1 MLALLVVAQLFVS
14 AVARD
19 SCGLYPI
26 DTDGPGACTFGGA
39 NAMMRAEEDYDESGN
54 MYCNHWCFNDVHLEQ
69 ANGGV
74 LASAGDALSK
84 CFSNFCPSMKMKC
97 DKPFG
102 QFPNAC
108 IGHLPFGFE
117 KYLAIYA
124 FRTEAGHGMSEVVIE
139 SRISG
144 YKYRGNPAICT
155 AAWNVTYGECFGLST
170 VSVGKM
176 VPEPAM
182 EPPDLPEKGYMF
194 PHVGPTT
201 TRTSNTQTTSTR
213 TTVTTITL
221 TETTLTSTTVTS
233 TTVTT
238 STISTT
244 SITTVTE
251 TQTTTTVPEDEGG
264 WLPLVLGLAALL
276 AVSAGFIVLR
286 GRRDVEAQRLRD
298 AREVELPTMN
308 RM

>member
-1 MLALLVVAQLFVS
+1 
-14 AVARD
+14 
-19 SCGLYPI
+19 
-26 DTDGPGACTFGGA
+26 
-39 NAMMRAEEDYDESGN
+39 
-54 MYCNHWCFNDVHLEQ
+54 
-69 ANGGV
+69 
-74 LASAGDALSK
+74 
-84 CFSNFCPSMKMKC
+84 
-97 DKPFG
+97 
-102 QFPNAC
+102 
-108 IGHLPFGFE
+108 
-117 KYLAIYA
+117 
-124 FRTEAGHGMSEVVIE
+124 
-139 SRISG
+139 
-144 YKYRGNPAICT
+144 
-155 AAWNVTYGECFGLST
+155 
-170 VSVGKM
+170 
-176 VPEPAM
+176 
-182 EPPDLPEKGYMF
+182 
-194 PHVGPTT
+194 
-201 TRTSNTQTTSTR
+201 TSNTQTTSTR

-221 TETTLTSTTVTS
+221 TETTLTSTSVTS